1 MMTTSIRWA
10 STDEWSTLLETLVT
24 YLINDGIGIEIQICL
39 KTKPHH
45 RSKCH
50 PVLPIYLT
58 TLTCQTKPLEVISVH
73 CLFKWDL
80 QELIKVIKWKGR
92 ALHSPLKSN
101 PTPKDFSLR
110 HLQIFLSF
118 QSSTYLSSF
127 SLTPK
132 LRNNSCV
139 ATGWRHSPVVPEM
152 TKGKALEIDI
162 KILVEWLYFMYR

>member
-1 MMTTSIRWA
+1 MGLELKFKSAWKQNHITGQNVTLFFQFTS
-10 STDEWSTLLETLVT
+10 
-24 YLINDGIGIEIQICL
+24 
-39 KTKPHH
+39 PH
-45 RSKCH
+45 SLMKLN
-50 PVLPIYLT
+50 P
-58 TLTCQTKPLEVISVH
+58 QEVISVH
-73 CLFKWDL
+73 CLFRWDL
-80 QELIKVIKWKGR
+80 GVLIKVIKWKGC

-110 HLQIFLSF
+110 HLQIFFSF

-139 ATGWRHSPVVPEM
+139 AAGWRHSPAVPEM

-162 KILVEWLYFMYR
+162 KILVEWLHFMYR